1 MSGTE
6 STDEE
11 ISLEESLLLCSRRG
25 QANIIRDILQSKKEG
40 KVDLDINCKGSQK
53 ANRGWTPLHLASY
66 FGHPEVVQI
75 LLEYGVS
82 VNVVNNVGDTA
93 LHKAAHTGR
102 LDVVTLLLQHGAD
115 VSIINAEGS
124 TAKSLAKTPEIQ
136 RLIRAAEEHDASRLE
151 EEFISSVRLGQIEH
165 IEHLMLDG
173 RFNGKINCQDSFGNT
188 ALHVAAQAGQK
199 EVAVYLLQQG
209 LDTGT
214 KNKQGFIP
222 AEVAKTEQMKQLL
235 HVKPKKDVIK
245 IPARYEGLLI
255 KKKFVRSK
263 PLWVVLE
270 RGVLSYFHNR
280 GDASTGSKRR
290 GMKYLDNAHL
300 MVSEENSYDF
310 MIRFSDGTNHKLGV
324 DPGAKEVQVGRDPTT
339 GEIVTRQM
347 WINSLKEHINYNT
360 HYIHKGEMLKTES
373 FDQLSVVT
381 MQTALQEAQA
391 HQDVLDSHVSQL
403 CNYLTRSQQTSKL
416 GNVVH
421 LEEELQKTVKYSQD
435 MCSSLN
441 KCLNVYTQ
449 EQEEREKLL
458 HEEKEKNRV
467 LQEALH
473 ALAIEHHELERTY
486 SHNIRARS
494 FSIDD
499 DEFFDCDDLDEDVDI
514 HLPLSPTTRSMMS
527 DNLSFKSCQVDLEGG
542 NRGRVSPLSSI
553 FHYHVQ
559 LGGRKEL
566 PKEMFD
572 RNDFSFWSILKQCIG
587 KELSKIT
594 MPVVFNEPLTFLQ
607 RITEYLEY
615 STLINTASMQDD
627 PADRM
632 MYVAAF
638 AVSAIS
644 SNWDRIGKPFN
655 PLLGETFEL
664 NRPDLGF
671 RLVTEQV
678 CHHPPISAFHVESDV
693 FKFHGSIHP
702 KLKFWGKSVEINPKG
717 VITLELLKH
726 GEIYTWQNVNCCVH
740 NVIVGKIWIEHTGV
754 MEVINHKTKHKAV
767 LNFKQGGWF
776 GKDLHKVEGFV
787 YDFNKQKVKSLYG
800 SWVYD
805 LFGIDN
811 SKYEEFLSSKP
822 ISPKHTVSENGNN
835 DSEVEDNIPT
845 HHFSTFNLNIPDQ
858 VVLWRATPR
867 PEKSDKYF
875 SFTAFAI
882 ALNELKDFMLD
893 TLPPTDSRLRPDVR
907 ILEEGNIDLAGEE
920 KNRLEEKQRAARRE
934 RKKRRDEWTPQWFKL
949 ERHPVTQKEDW
960 LYTGKYWDKDWTKC
974 PDIF

>member
-1 MSGTE
+1 MSE
-6 STDEE
+6 ADSPEE
-11 ISLEESLLLCSRRG
+11 DISLEESLLLCSRRG
-25 QANIIRDILQSKKEG
+25 QVDIIRDILQSRKEG
-40 KVDLDINCKGSQK
+40 KVDVDINCKGTQK
-53 ANRGWTPLHLASY
+53 SNRGWTSLHLASY
-66 FGHPEVVQI
+66 FGHSEVVKI

-82 VNVVNNVGDTA
+82 VNAVNNVGDTA

-102 LDVVTLLLQHGAD
+102 LDVVTLLLQHEAD
-115 VSIINAEGS
+115 VSVINAEGN
-124 TAKSLAKTPEIQ
+124 TAKSLAKTQEIH
-136 RLIRAAEEHDASRLE
+136 RLIEAAEQHDATRLE
-151 EEFISSVRLGQIEH
+151 EEFMSSVRLGKMDQIEH
-165 IEHLMLDG
+165 LVSDG
-173 RFNGKINCQDSFGNT
+173 KFSKISCQDSFGNT

-199 EVAVYLLQQG
+199 EVAVYLLQKG
-209 LDTGT
+209 LNTET
-214 KNKQGFIP
+214 KNKQGLLP
-222 AEVAKTEQMKQLL
+222 SQVAKTEQMKQLL
-235 HVKPKKDVIK
+235 HVQPKKDAIK
-245 IPARYEGLLI
+245 TPARFEGLLI
-255 KKKFVRSK
+255 KRKFVGST
-263 PLWVVLE
+263 PVWVVLE
-270 RGVLSYFHNR
+270 RGVLSYFKNR

-300 MVSEENSYDF
+300 MVYEENGFDF
-310 MIRFSDGTNHKLGV
+310 MIKYSDGTHHRLGV
-324 DPGAKEVQVGRDPTT
+324 DPGASEVRVGRDPAT

-347 WINSLKEHINYNT
+347 WLNSLKEHINYNT

-373 FDQLSVVT
+373 SENLPLVT
-381 MQTALQEAQA
+381 MEEALKVAQA
-391 HQDVLDSHVSQL
+391 HQDVIDSHVSQL
-403 CNYLTRSQQTSKL
+403 CHYLSGSQENTKAR
-416 GNVVH
+416 NAVH
-421 LEEELQKTVKYSQD
+421 LEEELQKTVKYAKD

-441 KCLNVYTQ
+441 KCLTLYTQ
-449 EQEEREKLL
+449 EQEEREKVL

-473 ALAIEHHELERTY
+473 ALALEHHELERSY
-486 SHNIRARS
+486 SHNVRARS

-499 DEFFDCDDLDEDVDI
+499 DQFFDCDDMDDNVDI
-514 HLPLSPTTRSMMS
+514 HLPLSPRSSPRSVMS
-527 DNLSFKSCQVDLEGG
+527 DNLSFKSFQLDSGD
-542 NRGRVSPLSSI
+542 RSSPMSAI
-553 FHYHVQ
+553 FNYHVR
-559 LGGRKEL
+559 LGGRTEL
-566 PKEMFD
+566 PVPMFD

-615 STLINTASMQDD
+615 STLLNTASMQDD

-632 MYVAAF
+632 MHVAAF

-664 NRPDLGF
+664 DRPDLGF
-671 RLVTEQV
+671 RLITEQV
-678 CHHPPISAFHVESDV
+678 CHHPPISAFHIESKT

-787 YDFNKQKVKSLYG
+787 YDSNKQKVKSLYG

-805 LFGIDN
+805 LFGVDYD
-811 SKYEEFLSSKP
+811 KYEEFLSGKP
-822 ISPKHTVSENGNN
+822 NSSPKHTVAENGNN
-835 DSEVEDNIPT
+835 ESDVDDNIPT

-858 VVLWRATPR
+858 VTLWRATPR
-867 PEKSDKYF
+867 PEKSEKYF
-875 SFTAFAI
+875 SFTAYAI
-882 ALNELKDFMLD
+882 ALNELKDYMLD
-893 TLPPTDSRLRPDVR
+893 KLPPTDSRLRPDVR

-934 RKKRRDEWTPQWFKL
+934 RKKRRDEWTPQ
-949 ERHPVTQKEDW
+949 
-960 LYTGKYWDKDWTKC
+960 
-974 PDIF
+974 